1 MTRAR
6 EMSRSRSR
14 LGEAGQSTLE
24 FALVLFLLM
33 AFLLFYVQ
41 LALMMGYGNYA
52 HYATFMA
59 ARAYL
64 SAGPDEADQ
73 RQRAQNVIVRMVKK
87 GQGQEGMD
95 RFPSIAQ
102 AAGDGDPKGVQIGD
116 GPTFSASD
124 KHLSWEQ
131 GVRYGF
137 KSRLFLMP
145 FGTGPGSAASV
156 SSSSVTL
163 RSESWLGREP
173 AYNDCQG
180 DMATKLGIFDNG
192 C

>member
-1 MTRAR
+1 MTSH
-6 EMSRSRSR
+6 SRRKN
-14 LGEAGQSTLE
+14 EAGQSTLE

-33 AFLLFYVQ
+33 SFLLFYVQ

-64 SAGPDEADQ
+64 SAGPTPTDQ
-73 RQRAQNVIVRMVKK
+73 QQRAETVIVRMLKK
-87 GQGQEGMD
+87 GQGQEGID
-95 RFPSIAQ
+95 RFPSIAK
-102 AAGDGDPKGVQIGD
+102 ANGDGDPKGVQIGA
-116 GPTFSASD
+116 GTNFSETNR
-124 KHLSWEQ
+124 HLSWIQ
-131 GVRYGF
+131 GVRYSF

-145 FGTGPGSAASV
+145 LGTGSGAAASV
-156 SSSSVTL
+156 SSSSVIL
-163 RSESWLGREP
+163 NSESWLGREP

-180 DMATKLGIFDNG
+180 DMATKEGIFDNG